1 MNETDEDQKDP
12 DWLESRCRKK
22 KFRKK
27 HVDICRELCG
37 REDLASKLAD
47 ICTTASINVD
57 EPPMG
62 NIEWENTNQI
72 NSEDEQT
79 IISEVINGIKDI
91 VMKKNEETLLSTS
104 QITEAT
110 TTFSSTTAAATTGST
125 SASTT
130 TITTAPPPPSTTTTT
145 TPLLQQLLLHL

>member
-1 MNETDEDQKDP
+1 MRSMKRKMMESELRSKCAGKKFNAEYAEICSAWDKSNEIDEEENDGASTTNETDEDQKDP

-62 NIEWENTNQI
+62 NIEWENTNQ
-72 NSEDEQT
+72 
-79 IISEVINGIKDI
+79 
-91 VMKKNEETLLSTS
+91 
-104 QITEAT
+104 
-110 TTFSSTTAAATTGST
+110 
-125 SASTT
+125 
-130 TITTAPPPPSTTTTT
+130 
-145 TPLLQQLLLHL
+145 